1 MELDHMACI
10 IVVLLHERLL
20 VVVAGELKMN
30 VNSSSKVIIG
40 ITQKTVNSFPRS
52 LFFLLVCL

>member
-1 MELDHMACI
+1 MACI

-30 VNSSSKVIIG
+30 VNSS
-40 ITQKTVNSFPRS
+40 QKS
-52 LFFLLVCL
+52 LLE